1 MVQKKA
7 EYGAGPLF
15 RVAGAVAGVMMG
27 HALLVLANV
36 LLVVTPLLGNWL
48 LVLLAFV
55 PVGPSLVAAMYAF
68 NRLLAGH
75 DTGVFRDFV
84 RGYRMNFVQALVVWL
99 PYLLVLAVVTLNLA
113 GLPLIPG
120 AGPGAE
126 PAIRVA
132 QLVLALLVA
141 TAALNALLL
150 LSRFTFPVRDIYR
163 LSLYG
168 FGAQKRVALGNAG
181 ILFVAAFL
189 LLMSTTYLMLVVAG
203 ALVFLV
209 CLNSRPLLRFIE
221 DRFTKR

>member
-15 RVAGAVAGVMMG
+15 RAAGTVSGVMMG
-27 HALLVLANV
+27 HALLVFANV

-48 LVLLAFV
+48 LVLLACV
-55 PVGPSLVAAMYAF
+55 PIGPSLVAAMYAF

-84 RGYRMNFVQALVVWL
+84 RGYRMNFAQALMVWL

-120 AGPGAE
+120 AEPGAE

-132 QLVLALLVA
+132 LLVLGLLA
-141 TAALNALLL
+141 STAALNALLL

-163 LSLYG
+163 LSLYS
-168 FGAQKRVALGNAG
+168 FGARKRVALGNTG

-221 DRFTKR
+221 DRFTA

>member
-1 MVQKKA
+1 MVQKKT

-15 RVAGAVAGVMMG
+15 RAAGTVSGVMMG

-36 LLVVTPLLGNWL
+36 PLVVAPLLGNWL
-48 LVLLAFV
+48 LVLLACV

-84 RGYRMNFVQALVVWL
+84 RGYRMNFAQALLVWL
-99 PYLLVLAVVTLNLA
+99 PYLLVLAVIALNLA

-120 AGPGAE
+120 AGPAAE

-132 QLVLALLVA
+132 LLVLGLLVV
-141 TAALNALLL
+141 TASLNALQL

-163 LSLYG
+163 LSLYS
-168 FGAQKRVALGNAG
+168 FGAQKRVALGTAG

-189 LLMSTTYLMLVVAG
+189 LLMTTTYLMLVAAG

>member
-15 RVAGAVAGVMMG
+15 RAAGAVAGVMMG

-132 QLVLALLVA
+132 LLVLALLVA